1 MSAEEENVFTPNQES
16 EPTKFQ
22 SPIPFLRQ
30 FRNLIFG
37 KKAPDMYT
45 RITFYMN
52 VVIWTTFLIWE
63 ILSYFA
69 LTSSELF
76 IQKKGIPIH
85 SIVEKRGLVLGFEE
99 GEFLDRLITFHAI
112 SIICWLAFFIG
123 LIMMYRK
130 LKKYIYFTIAP
141 LIFFI
146 GMNIFYLSFTYFM
159 EDTTAYDKIALL
171 VLIISNIVHSYLLNN
186 KSSGGTSGFF
196 GEPIEDDA

>member
-1 MSAEEENVFTPNQES
+1 MSTEEDNVLINKKDS

-22 SPIPFLRQ
+22 SPVPFLRQ

-37 KKAPDMYT
+37 KKTPDMYT

-52 VVIWTTFLIWE
+52 VVIWTTFLVWD

-85 SIVEKRGLVLGFEE
+85 RIVEKRGFDLGFQD
-99 GEFLDRLITFHAI
+99 GVFLDRLITYHAI
-112 SIICWLAFFIG
+112 SIICWFIFFIG
-123 LIMMYRK
+123 LILMYRK
-130 LKKYIYFTIAP
+130 VKKYIYFTLSP
-141 LIFFI
+141 LLFFL
-146 GMNIFYLSFTYFM
+146 GMSIFYLSFTYFI
-159 EDTTAYDKIALL
+159 EDTTAYDKIAI
-171 VLIISNIVHSYLLNN
+171 LIMLISNIVHSYLLNN
-186 KSSGGTSGFF
+186 RSSEGKSGFF

>member
-1 MSAEEENVFTPNQES
+1 MSADEENVLITNKES

-85 SIVEKRGLVLGFEE
+85 SIVEKRGLALGFEE
-99 GEFLDRLITFHAI
+99 GEFLNRLVTFHAI
-112 SIICWLAFFIG
+112 SIICWIIFFVG
-123 LIMMYRK
+123 LILMYRK
-130 LKKYIYFTIAP
+130 MKKYIYFTLSP